1 MCRGVR
7 SSATDCMSRAGDTED
22 DGPKIQTGDS
32 QDLLYCPCELYFYA
46 QVTFFALF
54 VKYHNRIPPIYLE
67 FEFQPGHR
75 YQKMLLKIT

>member
-1 MCRGVR
+1 MCSAVPVMAIRR
-7 SSATDCMSRAGDTED
+7 SRPGDAED
-22 DGPKIQTGDS
+22 DGPEIQTGDS